1 MNPAAM
7 VALIDYR
14 EIDGEERPVNA
25 TVAIGHNF
33 KFRFYS
39 HFGHLRF
46 YIFENVPFQVI
57 MFFKHGL
64 EEEKV

>member
-46 YIFENVPFQVI
+46 YSTYSY
-57 MFFKHGL
+57 L
-64 EEEKV
+64 